1 MPRFPSLSH
10 EFILGATVKS
20 SSTLAEHLVSL
31 GESGS
36 TGPEIEA
43 AEAAWLKKHEL
54 MTFDEG
60 ELLTLRL
67 VSGHIS

>member
-1 MPRFPSLSH
+1 M
-10 EFILGATVKS
+10 KS

-60 ELLTLRL
+60 ELLTFRL
-67 VSGHIS
+67 VLEHI